1 MNRIKR
7 FLSYCLIIA
16 MAVSWL
22 PAIAAGAAE
31 DNPEA
36 VGIALNVGESV
47 TVTDETGN
55 YETDT
60 TGNDLSTLD
69 GDVAEV
75 TITGI
80 SGGAGEPEL
89 VAVADVVGGNEY
101 YVGNGTKWTVISGTA
116 VATTE
121 NISDA
126 TLWTMSDNGLYLS
139 NGDYYLYYKN
149 TNSGTKVTANSTKSK
164 WNYFSKNGNTYL
176 CPNNLSGTA
185 LVNSGDNWV
194 LNDSSSA
201 PSNGAALYTASAGSS
216 SNTEIT
222 FKGLSAGTTSVTV
235 GGTVYNITVSKK
247 STEVNIEDG
256 INALFEDSDAANAAG
271 YDTEIAEVSKTEDGK
286 ISIFGL
292 KDGQTT
298 VTTANAVYT
307 VNVDLPKYVIDYGL
321 PVRIG
326 FEDENSNASEIES
339 VETGFA
345 DVSISGRSFVY
356 SLNTVLT
363 KVDRLTVDFTNG
375 RKAAVLIIPATSVYY
390 EEGFAVC
397 SEGVTVEGST
407 GDAVQTTS
415 ELGSK
420 DRYGFDQSY
429 SDRGTGMTNG
439 SNAVLEHEADS
450 ATFSFTGSGFDLY
463 AGCSSSTGVMTI
475 QIYLGDEFKKLVLID
490 TKANG
495 EFGDLIEGIAYG
507 IPVYSYSGEHG
518 NYTVRILKALND
530 EDKVIIDGIRV
541 YNTLADADEYYI
553 RDLEDN
559 PYYFNVRDLVLT
571 VADYNESASVL
582 YNRITAEEQEQ
593 AGAVIT
599 TSHEIEDVE
608 LMMNEGPK
616 GELFL
621 MKGDSLTFAI
631 ETDRA
636 AFIGLRSV
644 SLGTTATVN
653 GEAINISSSL
663 DMYYPITSGTVT
675 IKNTGNDILSIT
687 KLKICDEPETVFRP
701 LDEKGCATALETK
714 TLSEIFEEFE
724 LEMQKVKYSLKVISP
739 ILRSVAEKLYVK
751 D

>member
-7 FLSYCLIIA
+7 FLSYFLIIA

-36 VGIALNVGESV
+36 VEIALNVGESV

-89 VAVADVVGGNEY
+89 VAVGCVVDGQEY
-101 YVGNGTKWTVISGTA
+101 YIGNGTNWTMISGTSI
-116 VATTE
+116 VSTTD
-121 NISDA
+121 ISEA
-126 TLWTMSDNGLYLS
+126 TLWTVIDKGTYFYFSNGNNYLS
-139 NGDYYLYYKN
+139 YSQTTLSVST
-149 TNSGTKVTANSTKSK
+149 TNSKWKYFEKS
-164 WNYFSKNGNTYL
+164 GNTYI
-176 CPNNLSGTA
+176 CQ
-185 LVNSGDNWV
+185 
-194 LNDSSSA
+194 
-201 PSNGAALYTASAGSS
+201 NGSTGNILIFDGNTWGIGSDKSKGAKIYTIPQGSS
-216 SNTEIT
+216 STEIT
-222 FKGLSAGTTSVTV
+222 FTGISQGTTSVTV
-235 GGTVYNITVSKK
+235 GGKVYNVTVSKK
-247 STEVNIEDG
+247 TIEVNITDG

-271 YDTEIAEVSKTEDGK
+271 YDNEIVEVSQTEEGK

-321 PVRIG
+321 PVRLG
-326 FEDENSNASEIES
+326 FADENPNASEIES
-339 VETGFA
+339 VETDFA
-345 DVSISGRSFVY
+345 DTEISGKSFVY
-356 SLNTVLT
+356 RPETVIT
-363 KVDRLTVDFTNG
+363 EIDYVVVNFTNG
-375 RKAAVLIIPATSVYY
+375 RKANIMIIPATSVYY

-397 SEGVTVEGST
+397 SEGVTVKGSK

-463 AGCSSSTGVMTI
+463 SGCSSSTGVMTI

-507 IPVYSYSGEHG
+507 IPVYSYSGEYG

-541 YNTLADADEYYI
+541 YNTLADADGYYI

-559 PYYFNVRDLVLT
+559 PYYFNIRDLVLT
-571 VADYNESASVL
+571 VADHNESAPGL
-582 YNRITAEEQEQ
+582 YSRITAEEQEQ

-675 IKNTGNDILSIT
+675 IKNTGSDILSVT

-739 ILRSVAEKLYVK
+739 ILRSAFA
-751 D
+751 